1 MLALLQFTM
10 RAVPCVYYGEEIGMT
25 DGKIPIKEGKD
36 PMVKVYSW
44 VPQFIADL
52 LPVGINRD
60 NCRTPM
66 QWNNQKNAGFSSS
79 SETWLPLNK
88 DIEKRNAEEQLSD
101 KESLLNVFK
110 KLILLRKSSPA
121 MHSGTIEMINTGNK
135 NILAYVRSFEDEQLL
150 VLINFSKSKITNNIN
165 LPVKEVVFSV
175 TQKSCF
181 NGILDAYDGI
191 VLRL

>member
-1 MLALLQFTM
+1 
-10 RAVPCVYYGEEIGMT
+10 
-25 DGKIPIKEGKD
+25 
-36 PMVKVYSW
+36 
-44 VPQFIADL
+44 
-52 LPVGINRD
+52 
-60 NCRTPM
+60 
-66 QWNNQKNAGFSSS
+66 
-79 SETWLPLNK
+79 
-88 DIEKRNAEEQLSD
+88 
-101 KESLLNVFK
+101 
-110 KLILLRKSSPA
+110 

-135 NILAYVRSFEDEQLL
+135 NILAYVRSCKDEKLL

>member
-1 MLALLQFTM
+1 M

-44 VPQFIADL
+44 VPQFIAER

-79 SETWLPLNK
+79 SKTWLPLNK

-135 NILAYVRSFEDEQLL
+135 NILAYVRSCKDEKLL